1 MLVDGV
7 KFRAAREQCKI
18 SPMKLAIIGG
28 YSSETR
34 IYQIELKPDGAEVP
48 DIRLIPM
55 VKAMGVTMADVKK
68 D

>member
-1 MLVDGV
+1 MIVDGV
-7 KFRAAREQCKI
+7 KFRAAREKCKI
-18 SPMKLAIIGG
+18 NPMKLAIAGG

-55 VKAMGVTMADVKK
+55 VKAMGVTVDDVRKV
-68 D
+68 